1 MTRCPSCGQ
10 ELPDRAKYCARCG
23 GSVAVAPVWS
33 ATPTVPPPPAAPPGA
48 RTVYGPRPQA
58 APLRTSPR
66 SKRAVPVW
74 LLVLF
79 YVGAVVPLF
88 LGLDF
93 VLAAVDPQLANRPG
107 SGYTDAQVRSS
118 ATIFAAALLVVFVA
132 QLVAAFGL
140 TFNQGWGRV
149 VATFV
154 CLAWMVTLL
163 GIPVSIL
170 ALSTIWR
177 RSEP

>member
-1 MTRCPSCGQ
+1 MIRCPSCGQ

-23 GSVAVAPVWS
+23 GSVAVAPAWS
-33 ATPTVPPPPAAPPGA
+33 ATPTVPPPPGAPPGV
-48 RTVYGPRPQA
+48 RTVFGSGLQA
-58 APLRTSPR
+58 APRRTSVR
-66 SKRAVPVW
+66 RRRTVPVW

-79 YVGAVVPLF
+79 YAGAVVPLF

-93 VLAAVDPQLANRPG
+93 VLAAVEPHLANRAG
-107 SGYTDAQVRSS
+107 SGYTDAQVQSS
-118 ATIFAAALLVVFVA
+118 ATMFAVALLVLFAA
-132 QLVAAFGL
+132 QLVGAFGL

-154 CLAWMVTLL
+154 CLAWMLTLL

>member
-1 MTRCPSCGQ
+1 MIRCPSCGQ
-10 ELPDRAKYCARCG
+10 DLPDRARFCARCG
-23 GSVAVAPVWS
+23 GSVAVAPSWS
-33 ATPTVPPPPAAPPGA
+33 ATPTVPPPPGVPPAVRPAYSPGMQVAPRGTAA
-48 RTVYGPRPQA
+48 RR
-58 APLRTSPR
+58 R
-66 SKRAVPVW
+66 RAVPVW

-79 YVGAVVPLF
+79 YAGAVVPLF

-93 VLAAVDPQLANRPG
+93 ALAAADPHLANPPG

-118 ATIFAAALLVVFVA
+118 ATMFAVTLLVLFAA

-140 TFNQGWGRV
+140 TFNQAWGKV

-154 CLAWMVTLL
+154 CIAWMITVL

-170 ALSTIWR
+170 ALTTIWR
-177 RSEP
+177 RTEA

>member
-1 MTRCPSCGQ
+1 MIRCPSCGQ

-23 GSVAVAPVWS
+23 GSVVVAPAWS
-33 ATPTVPPPPAAPPGA
+33 ATPTVPPPPGVPPGIRAVFGPGPQPVA
-48 RTVYGPRPQA
+48 RQAPARRRRP
-58 APLRTSPR
+58 
-66 SKRAVPVW
+66 VPVW

-79 YVGAVVPLF
+79 YAGAAVPLF

-93 VLAAVDPQLANRPG
+93 VLAAAEPHLANPPG
-107 SGYTDAQVRSS
+107 SGYTDAEVRSS
-118 ATIFAAALLVVFVA
+118 ATMFAVTLLVVFAA

-140 TFNQGWGRV
+140 TFNQAWGKV

-154 CLAWMVTLL
+154 CIAWMLTLL

>member
-1 MTRCPSCGQ
+1 MIRCPSCGQ
-10 ELPDRAKYCARCG
+10 DLPERAKYCARCG
-23 GSVAVAPVWS
+23 GSVAVAPAWS
-33 ATPTVPPPPAAPPGA
+33 ATPTVPPPPGAPPAVRPVFGPGSQVA
-48 RTVYGPRPQA
+48 PPRASPRP
-58 APLRTSPR
+58 
-66 SKRAVPVW
+66 KRAVPVW

-79 YVGAVVPLF
+79 YAGAVVPLF

-93 VLAAVDPQLANRPG
+93 VLAAVEPHLANRAG

-118 ATIFAAALLVVFVA
+118 ATMFAATLLVLFAA
-132 QLVAAFGL
+132 QLVAAVGL
-140 TFNQGWGRV
+140 TLNQGWGRL

-163 GIPVSIL
+163 GIPVSVL
-170 ALSTIWR
+170 ALSAIWR